1 MLDTICTSMP
11 CDKAQSWWKWFCL
24 VSTSRSIFH
33 GSAMYWGAEGA
44 LSSPL
49 AAMNLVCKAN
59 SLFPSSQGAPTLQ
72 QPPSNLH
79 LLHLPP
85 VPSHGVYTSSTPS
98 QNFIHRPTF
107 LSVETT
113 PMMLHLKI
121 WLVRFCII
129 CMFRICTS
137 VYRLQINGV
146 AFMNWG
152 NADVFIKNSET
163 NMFRI
168 IFPFSS
174 LYYITTL
181 GARPWKYEHMLYE
194 CPMYVSPPERNPF
207 LMRVKSEL
215 GLPGNM
221 ITPMSNMAFK
231 W

>member
-1 MLDTICTSMP
+1 MDLKFAMLDTICTSMP

-137 VYRLQINGV
+137 VYRLHINGA
-146 AFMNWG
+146 AF
-152 NADVFIKNSET
+152 
-163 NMFRI
+163 
-168 IFPFSS
+168 
-174 LYYITTL
+174 
-181 GARPWKYEHMLYE
+181 YELRKCGCVYQE
-194 CPMYVSPPERNPF
+194 LRNEYVSNNFPIF
-207 LMRVKSEL
+207 LVILHNDL
-215 GLPGNM
+215 GR
-221 ITPMSNMAFK
+221 
-231 W
+231 